1 MRIRSAPG
9 GIGRSNGSGI
19 ASNTKTSREL
29 PDLELTCLRILW
41 HNGDLNVHEVRRL
54 LRPHR
59 ELAYTTVMT
68 VLDRLTRKGA
78 ASRRKVGR
86 AHLYHAEIP
95 REHARERAVER
106 LLEVYFDGSR
116 DSLLMFLSGTPSA
129 ARSAAGGSKVLALD
143 VAASFDESLL

>member
-1 MRIRSAPG
+1 MRPRDTRRG
-9 GIGRSNGSGI
+9 
-19 ASNTKTSREL
+19 REL
-29 PDLELTCLRILW
+29 PDLELACLRILW
-41 HNGDLNVHEVRRL
+41 HSGDLNVHEVRRL
-54 LRPHR
+54 LRPQR

-95 REHARERAVER
+95 REDARERAVER

-116 DSLLMFLSGTPSA
+116 ASLITFLGATPPVAQA
-129 ARSAAGGSKVLALD
+129 AA
-143 VAASFDESLL
+143 AASFDESLL

>member
-1 MRIRSAPG
+1 MRARDTRPD
-9 GIGRSNGSGI
+9 
-19 ASNTKTSREL
+19 REL

-41 HNGDLNVHEVRRL
+41 RHGDLNVHDVRRL
-54 LRPHR
+54 LRPQR

-95 REHARERAVER
+95 RDHARGRAVER

-116 DSLLMFLSGTPSA
+116 DSLITFLDAAPPAAQASKALALEASA
-129 ARSAAGGSKVLALD
+129 A
-143 VAASFDESLL
+143 FDESLL

>member
-1 MRIRSAPG
+1 MRPPDARPG
-9 GIGRSNGSGI
+9 AIQANP
-19 ASNTKTSREL
+19 ASRFGGREL
-29 PDLELTCLRILW
+29 PDLELACLRILW
-41 HNGDLNVHEVRRL
+41 RNGDLNVHDVRRL
-54 LRPHR
+54 LRPQR

-95 REHARERAVER
+95 REYARERAVER

-116 DSLLMFLSGTPSA
+116 DSLITFLDAATPA
-129 ARSAAGGSKVLALD
+129 VPTSKALPPD
-143 VAASFDESLL
+143 ASETFDESLL